1 MYITKKYQLD
11 YIKQL
16 EIPSNTQVRMDCPFC
31 LNKNTFSVNTE
42 DGKVSWKCFH
52 ASCKIGGTTERA
64 LSPDDVTKFLELS
77 SPVKTDRQQS
87 FNWTVPNHFTNIQS
101 SEKCL
106 SYVKENNCYPA
117 YLRGAAS
124 IYYDPRKD
132 RAVFI
137 IKKEGE
143 PVSAV
148 GRSLNPMVMPKWFNY
163 NKNNIPFTCGDD
175 DTAVVVEDCASACAV
190 SPVHTGV
197 ALLGT
202 SLKDEYALY
211 LSKNFKKVIIALDR
225 DATKKAFDLSKGLRY
240 LIDTDVKVLEEDLK
254 YLDDTKIK
262 ELFNVTRK

>member
-1 MYITKKYQLD
+1 MYITKKHQLE

-16 EIPSNTQVRMDCPFC
+16 GIASNTQVRMDCPFC

-42 DGKVSWKCFH
+42 DSKIMWKCYH

-87 FNWTVPNHFTNIQS
+87 FNWTIPNHFTNIQS

-106 SYVKENNCYPA
+106 AYIKKNNCYPA
-117 YLRGAAS
+117 YLEGLAS
-124 IYYDPRKD
+124 IYFDPRKD

-137 IKKEGE
+137 IKDEGTA
-143 PVSAV
+143 VSAV
-148 GRSLNPMVMPKWFNY
+148 GRSLNPIVMPKWFNY
-163 NKNNIPFTCGDD
+163 NKNSIPFTCGTS
-175 DTAVVVEDCASACAV
+175 DTAVIVEDCASACTI
-190 SPVHTGV
+190 SSVHTGV

-202 SLKDEYALY
+202 TLKEEYAIY
-211 LSKNFKKVIIALDR
+211 LSKTFKKVIVALDR
-225 DATKKAFDLSKGLRY
+225 DATQKAFDLSKGLRY
-240 LIDTDVKVLEEDLK
+240 LVDTEVKVLDEDLK

-262 ELFNVTRK
+262 ELFNVT